1 MADPDIIEAI
11 ETLQHSQSNIKVY
24 TAVPMGVLMI
34 LYFFS
39 YATLIDMGMYGVLA
53 FEVITTVL
61 FVLALI
67 YINQV
72 SFRLLKFRYRNKSPY
87 NEVLAYISHSDLSG
101 DANKVSQ
108 TISNRRQQAAG

>member
-11 ETLQHSQSNIKVY
+11 ETLQHSQSNIKIY

-72 SFRLLKFRYRNKSPY
+72 SFKLLKLRYRNKSPY
-87 NEVLAYISHSDLSG
+87 NDVLSYISYSDLSG
-101 DANKVSQ
+101 DAGKVSQ
-108 TISNRRQQAAG
+108 TIASRRRQAAG